1 MASRRIAASSI
12 NWAALAE
19 RVPPTQRTNFTAFK
33 SKSDKYLRSVLAN
46 PENPPKLDWAAYK
59 NKVPIAGMVDTFQK
73 QYEALKIPYPADNVS
88 SQVDQ
93 QKQQVAKEIDGFKNE
108 SNGRIAKHE
117 ASINHLKSLLPF
129 NQMTMEDFAEAF
141 PDQAMDPINKPTFWP
156 HDAAEQEPRKEPDSH
171 DH

>member
-1 MASRRIAASSI
+1 
-12 NWAALAE
+12 
-19 RVPPTQRTNFTAFK
+19 
-33 SKSDKYLRSVLAN
+33 
-46 PENPPKLDWAAYK
+46 LDWAAYK
-59 NKVPIAGMVDTFQK
+59 NIVPIPGMVDTFQK

-88 SQVDQ
+88 AQVDQ
-93 QKQQVAKEIDGFKNE
+93 QKQQVAKEIESFKNE

-129 NQMTMEDFAEAF
+129 SQMTMEDFADSF